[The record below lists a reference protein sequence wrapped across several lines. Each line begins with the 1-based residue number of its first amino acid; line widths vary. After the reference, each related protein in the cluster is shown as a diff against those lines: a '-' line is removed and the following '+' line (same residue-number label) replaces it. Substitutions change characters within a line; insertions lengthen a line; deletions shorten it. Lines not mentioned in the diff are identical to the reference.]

1 MPHASCLSLHCD
13 MNPALHT
20 HDLTRRFGDFVAV
33 DRLSLSV
40 EQGEIFGLLG
50 PNAAGKSTTIRML
63 AGILQASEGE
73 ASVLGLDLFTQTEQ
87 IKRRIGY
94 VAQQFSLYP
103 DLTVTENLEFYAG
116 LYGVSD
122 AVLIKQQLQI
132 YQLEQYAHRFA
143 GHLSGGYQRRLA
155 IACATTHQP
164 DLVFLDEP
172 TAGID
177 PATRKEL
184 WDLFY
189 ALAAKGMTLF
199 VTTHYMEEAERCN
212 KLAFLSHGKL
222 AASGAP
228 EEIRNALHDYNIYSC
243 VAPYHPA
250 LTDAL
255 LATSGVL
262 LVNQFGSQL
271 RIVTEKTVSI
281 DTIRNLLAD
290 YLPADA
296 QPTPATPSIEDAFMV
311 LTMRDKTT

>member
-1 MPHASCLSLHCD
+1 MPHASCLSPHCN

-50 PNAAGKSTTIRML
+50 PNAAGKSTTTRML

-122 AVLIKQQLQI
+122 AMLIKQQLQI
-132 YQLEQYAHRFA
+132 YQLEQYAQRFA

-164 DLVFLDEP
+164 ELVFLDEP

-177 PATRKEL
+177 PVTRKEL

-222 AASGAP
+222 AAIGAP

-243 VAPYHPA
+243 EAPYHPA

-255 LATSGVL
+255 LATRGVL

-281 DTIRNLLAD
+281 DAIRSLLAD
-290 YLPADA
+290 YLPADT
-296 QPTPATPSIEDAFMV
+296 QPTPAIPSIEDAFMV